1 MRTSNTII
9 TALINNHV
17 KTLSRNEYVELRT
30 IVENTIKFWNEK
42 HEV

>member
-1 MRTSNTII
+1 MKISNTFI

-17 KTLSRNEYVELRT
+17 KTLSKREYIELRT

-42 HEV
+42 HEL